1 MKLFQPGIFDTPLIV
16 YNRAV
21 KKLAELDAAEA
32 SSLLDE
38 YRKMTPQAQLDLE
51 YSLVALLEDWTFKD
65 AIKSDPETALSI
77 WEQWETSNKKL
88 FQTDS
93 GKEKLVSNVS
103 EALFEKV
110 ASNISLSSNTFLSS
124 DEEIFFNQGRAIKC
138 FMLAKRWK
146 DAARLCEQRVICS
159 EKPAKILGYHA
170 NCLFHNQKPGSAR
183 AYWLQACLI
192 CPDDID
198 MDFVPDQDTRE
209 LLLNLEYV
217 CDENDFPDGPWKK
230 QREWA
235 AAIGLITGVF
245 KVAPPDSLCP
255 VLDIE
260 YIFSDQKIKHANQKG
275 AGKKFAAGLML
286 GFKPNGSS
294 EADDEEQRLIK
305 IRRATRELAPELFT
319 HALKALS

>member
-38 YRKMTPQAQLDLE
+38 YRQMMPQAQLDLE
-51 YSLVALLEDWTFKD
+51 YSLVALLEDWALQD

-93 GKEKLVSNVS
+93 GKEKLVSGVS
-103 EALFEKV
+103 KALFERV
-110 ASNISLSSNTFLSS
+110 ASNISLSSNTFLSN
-124 DEEIFFNQGRAIKC
+124 DEENFFNQGRAIKC

-146 DAARLCEQRVICS
+146 EAARLCEQLVIYS
-159 EKPAKILGYHA
+159 EKPAKILGYHG
-170 NCLFHNQKPGSAR
+170 NCLFQMQKPGSAKIH
-183 AYWLQACLI
+183 WLQGCLV

-198 MDFVPDQDTRE
+198 TDFIPDQDTRE
-209 LLLNLEYV
+209 LLVNLEYV

-235 AAIGLITGVF
+235 AAIGLIIGVF
-245 KVAPPDSLCP
+245 KVAPLDSLCP
-255 VLDIE
+255 VIDIDH
-260 YIFSDQKIKHANQKG
+260 IFSDEQIKDANQKG
-275 AGKKFAAGLML
+275 AGRKFAAGLML
-286 GFKPNGSS
+286 SFKPPGSFA
-294 EADDEEQRLIK
+294 ADVEDQTLTK
-305 IRRATRELAPELFT
+305 TRRATRELAPELFT